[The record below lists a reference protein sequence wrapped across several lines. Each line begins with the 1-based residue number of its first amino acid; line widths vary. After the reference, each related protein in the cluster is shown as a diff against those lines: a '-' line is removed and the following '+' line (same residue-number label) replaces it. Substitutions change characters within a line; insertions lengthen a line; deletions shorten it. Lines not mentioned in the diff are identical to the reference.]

1 MSIVAVVGNK
11 GGTGKTTLSLNLAA
25 GLARRGSVVI
35 VDADPQQS
43 AYQWRLTGDEN
54 AALPV
59 VVAAAFGLEKTV
71 QALRDVH
78 DHVVIDCPPSV
89 KALQTEHALRLADHA
104 LIPLQPSP
112 MDLWATSHL
121 ARTIEKI
128 RAENPRLR
136 ALIVMSQMEPRTTLS
151 RLMPEAVAELDLPV
165 ARASLQRRSIHRLCV
180 LEGRSVFQAGRRGAA
195 AAAEINDLIAEIF
208 DHDNASQRNASQENV
223 SE

>member
-25 GLARRGSVVI
+25 GLAGRGSVVV
-35 VDADPQQS
+35 VDADPQES
-43 AYQWRLTGDEN
+43 AYQWRLIGDEN
-54 AALPV
+54 AALPA

-71 QALRDVH
+71 RALRDAH
-78 DHVVIDCPPSV
+78 DHVVIDSPPSI
-89 KALQTEHALRLADHA
+89 KAPQTAQALRLADHA

-121 ARTIEKI
+121 ARVIEGI
-128 RAENPRLR
+128 RPENPRLR

-151 RLMPEAVAELDLPV
+151 RLMPDAVAELDLPV
-165 ARASLQRRSIHRLCV
+165 ARTSLQRRSIHRLCV

-208 DHDNASQRNASQENV
+208 DHDNTTQEHA
-223 SE
+223 